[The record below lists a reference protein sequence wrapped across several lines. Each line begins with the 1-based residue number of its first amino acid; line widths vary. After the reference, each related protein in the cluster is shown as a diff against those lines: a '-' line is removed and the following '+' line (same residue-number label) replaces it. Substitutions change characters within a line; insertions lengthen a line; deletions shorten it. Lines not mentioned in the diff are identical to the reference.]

1 MTFLRIKLLIIS
13 VLAVVMLFTMGLV
26 AVACPTPTISSISPN
41 SGLDNSV
48 ITAVIEG
55 TKFRKNVQVSL
66 SQNGEE
72 IIATD
77 VKFISTKKIECTFDL
92 NYQKSGSW
100 DLVVTNIAKYTKKP
114 KTAVLKG
121 AFTIIATAPS
131 ISSITPDKASNDRSV
146 AILIKG
152 SNFNSES
159 VFIIKNEVTG
169 IVASSTTVNS
179 AEEATAQ
186 FNLKGIDPDTY
197 SIAVTN
203 ADGRQGVLEDAFTV
217 SETPVK
223 EAPKTVTK
231 TETKQPEVNPNS
243 LLKSI
248 FFDFDDYSIRNDQQA
263 AVEAN
268 LNVLRQYAA
277 DKYIVLGGH
286 ADERGSRE
294 YNIDLSAQRA
304 EAIKQFLVDNGF
316 DASRIII
323 YAYGKDYPAKKGST
337 EEAWSFNRRVD
348 VAIWDSLP
356 SKNQALKQ

>member
-48 ITAVIEG
+48 VTAVIEG
-55 TKFRKNVQVSL
+55 TKFRKNLQVSL

-121 AFTIIATAPS
+121 AFTIISTAPS
-131 ISSITPDKASNDRSV
+131 ISSIEPNNAFNDRTAS
-146 AILIKG
+146 ILIKG
-152 SNFNSES
+152 ANFNSES
-159 VFIIKNEVTG
+159 VFIIKNDVTG
-169 IVASSTTVNS
+169 IVASSVTVNS

-217 SETPVK
+217 NEAPVK
-223 EAPKTVTK
+223 EAPKEVTK
-231 TETKQPEVNPNS
+231 TEQPAINPNS

-248 FFDFDDYSIRNDQQA
+248 FFDFDEYSIRGDQQA
-263 AVEAN
+263 SVEAN
-268 LNVLRQYAA
+268 LEVLRQYAA
-277 DKYIVLGGH
+277 NKYIVLGGH

-304 EAIKQFLVDNGF
+304 ETIKQFLVDNGF

-323 YAYGKDYPAKKGST
+323 YAYGKDYPAKKGKT

-348 VAIWDSLP
+348 TAIWDSLP